1 MQYFTIDKF
10 ILIISIIIG
19 LLKSNKLNKTYLNY
33 LPLILLTILL
43 FEISIKLI
51 HKPGEN
57 NILFYNIISVIEF
70 TFFLYFFQEVIP
82 FHKTKI
88 IIKILK
94 ISIPIICFVNIVFIQ
109 GIHTFHTITYIFT
122 ALILI
127 IIGVLFFYQTF
138 KKTEIVKL
146 QNESSFWITTAIIF
160 FYTSSI
166 SIMGIINYAAIL
178 PKSIIIQMHNV
189 LISVNCFF
197 YLMLIF
203 AFTCQINTRKSTR
216 NS

>member
-1 MQYFTIDKF
+1 MSK
-10 ILIISIIIG
+10 
-19 LLKSNKLNKTYLNY
+19 
-33 LPLILLTILL
+33 
-43 FEISIKLI
+43 
-51 HKPGEN
+51 
-57 NILFYNIISVIEF
+57 
-70 TFFLYFFQEVIP
+70 
-82 FHKTKI
+82 
-88 IIKILK
+88 
-94 ISIPIICFVNIVFIQ
+94 NIVI
-109 GIHTFHTITYIFT
+109 GNWKMNPSTIKE
-122 ALILI
+122 AE
-127 IIGVLFFYQTF
+127 VLFSGVSKNIASI

>member
-19 LLKSNKLNKTYLNY
+19 LIKSNKLNKTYLNY
-33 LPLILLTILL
+33 IPLILLTILL

>member
-19 LLKSNKLNKTYLNY
+19 LIKSNKLNKTYLNY

>member
-19 LLKSNKLNKTYLNY
+19 LIKSNKLNKTYLNY

-178 PKSIIIQMHNV
+178 PKLIIIQMHNV

>member
-1 MQYFTIDKF
+1 M
-10 ILIISIIIG
+10 
-19 LLKSNKLNKTYLNY
+19 NY

>member
-19 LLKSNKLNKTYLNY
+19 LIKSNKLNKTYLNY

-166 SIMGIINYAAIL
+166 SIMGIINFAAIL